1 MPVYFMEYVS
11 KVPAIV
17 EKFGGKYI
25 VRCGKEDNGYR
36 RLESYAFDN
45 Y

>member
-17 EKFGGKYI
+17 APLRQQSAKTNEI
-25 VRCGKEDNGYR
+25 VADG
-36 RLESYAFDN
+36 F
-45 Y
+45 